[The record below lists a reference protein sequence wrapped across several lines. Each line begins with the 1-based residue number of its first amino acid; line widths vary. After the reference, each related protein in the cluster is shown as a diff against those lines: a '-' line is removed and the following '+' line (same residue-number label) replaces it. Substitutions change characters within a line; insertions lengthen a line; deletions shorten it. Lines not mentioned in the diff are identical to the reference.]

1 MTTKQYV
8 LDEHTNAWRPVNQW
22 AKPPQ
27 VISHIVTAVVAA
39 AVALGVA
46 AMARGEFDNQQAV
59 TEPVAVVEMPYCQQ
73 EDGSDVDGYCL
84 WVSPSGQGYIN
95 PTPEERYRNTAFEA
109 DTGAYVGGFN

>member
-46 AMARGEFDNQQAV
+46 AMARGEFDTMSQANF
-59 TEPVAVVEMPYCQQ
+59 PCQ
-73 EDGSDVDGYCL
+73 ED
-84 WVSPSGQGYIN
+84 
-95 PTPEERYRNTAFEA
+95 EA
-109 DTGAYVGGFN
+109 LVYAPQFGPDRTGCIHLEGMGK